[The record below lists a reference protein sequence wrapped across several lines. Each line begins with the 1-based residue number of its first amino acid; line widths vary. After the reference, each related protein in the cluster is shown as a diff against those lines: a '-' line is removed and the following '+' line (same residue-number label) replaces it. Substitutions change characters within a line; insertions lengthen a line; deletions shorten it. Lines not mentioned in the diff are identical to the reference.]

1 MQAKARQNLG
11 HVLTVAVT
19 GLYVS
24 LVTLMPANAQFFGNW
39 GNGGWGGWGRPQ
51 PQQRNQR
58 PFNLFGHF
66 FPSAPAPAVRG
77 REIQTDYSH
86 APSPPKKPDPAAA
99 NPIVV
104 IGDSMA
110 DWLAYG
116 LEDALAERS
125 EFSVL
130 RRDHPASGLIRY
142 DPRRDTE
149 WPQAIREMIAADK
162 PKFIV
167 MMIGLND
174 RQQIRERA
182 PTANPPAN
190 ANTPGRPAGAAN
202 PPRPETA
209 TVDPELQ
216 AQQSADQQN
225 AEEQQ
230 DAELP
235 PQPAGGNQR
244 GGPAT
249 PGTFEFHTDRWE
261 ATYVRRIE
269 AAIAALKSARVP
281 VFWVGL
287 PAQRN
292 IRASSDTAY
301 LNELYRQE
309 AEKAGITYVDIWDG
323 FVDEGGRY
331 SLQGPDFDGQIR
343 RLRSGDGVYFTKAGA
358 QKLAHYVER
367 EILRV
372 MVNRGPVELPLEPA
386 PAQPSGVTGRPVAGP
401 VVPLTVFSGNGDEL
415 LGAGRGG
422 DRLNAADPVAT
433 RVLVRGEALS
443 PSSGRAD
450 DFSWPRPSLALAP
463 AENAAPAEQPA
474 TPAPPVARSQPPAAA
489 QPKGRARTA
498 APAAAGASSDVQN
511 GETAP
516 APVPRIFHPRSNPG
530 PTSPFD
536 GILRPPAAIKPSA
549 GMPTVVR

>member
-1 MQAKARQNLG
+1 
-11 HVLTVAVT
+11 
-19 GLYVS
+19 
-24 LVTLMPANAQFFGNW
+24 LVTEIPANAQFFGNW
-39 GNGGWGGWGRPQ
+39 GNGGWGRPQ
-51 PQQRNQR
+51 QQQRNQR
-58 PFNLFGHF
+58 PFNPFGNF
-66 FPSAPAPAVRG
+66 FPPAPAPTVRE
-77 REIQTDYSH
+77 RELPADYSH
-86 APSPPKKPDPAAA
+86 APSSQKKPDPAAA
-99 NPIVV
+99 NPVLVV
-104 IGDSMA
+104 GDSMA

-116 LEDALAERS
+116 LEDALGDRP
-125 EFSVL
+125 EFAVL
-130 RRDHPASGLIRY
+130 RRNHTASGLIHY
-142 DPRRDTE
+142 DPRRDIE
-149 WPQAIREMIAADK
+149 WPQAIKEMIAADK

-182 PTANPPAN
+182 PTVNPPAN
-190 ANTPGRPAGAAN
+190 ASPAGRPASAAS
-202 PPRPETA
+202 PPRPEPA
-209 TVDPELQ
+209 PADPELQ

-244 GGPAT
+244 ASAPTA
-249 PGTFEFHTDRWE
+249 GTFEFHTEGWE
-261 ATYVRRIE
+261 AAYVRRID

-292 IRASSDTAY
+292 TRASSDSAY

-367 EILRV
+367 ELLRV
-372 MVNRGPVELPLEPA
+372 MVNRAAPVALPLEPA
-386 PAQPSGVTGRPVAGP
+386 PAAPGTRQGGAGGRPVAGP
-401 VVPLTVFSGNGDEL
+401 VVPLTVSSGSGDDL
-415 LGAGRGG
+415 LGGGR
-422 DRLNAADPVAT
+422 DRPNAADPVAA

-443 PSSGRAD
+443 PPTGRAD
-450 DFSWPRPSLALAP
+450 DFSWPRPSSTPAP
-463 AENAAPAEQPA
+463 ESSGAAAEQPVS
-474 TPAPPVARSQPPAAA
+474 PAPPVARSQPPAAA
-489 QPKGRARTA
+489 LPKGQARTA
-498 APAAAGASSDVQN
+498 TPAPAGPAASPDAQN
-511 GETAP
+511 PGTAP
-516 APVPRIFHPRSNPG
+516 APARRVFRPRSNPA
-530 PTSPFD
+530 PTSPLD

-549 GMPTVVR
+549 GIPTVVR